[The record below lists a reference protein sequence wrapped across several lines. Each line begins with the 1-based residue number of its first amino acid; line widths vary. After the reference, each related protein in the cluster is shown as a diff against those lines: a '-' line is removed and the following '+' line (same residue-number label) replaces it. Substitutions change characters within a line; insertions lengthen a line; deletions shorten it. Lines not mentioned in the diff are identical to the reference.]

1 MTEQELKDKAR
12 GILNRLREI
21 ASQDNPC
28 SCSFVT
34 NANKYIDVL
43 CELNQIDGYDIHLAH
58 LGSMLNHEIASIE
71 HADESTK
78 VGRSKMLSD
87 MRKVIERYEQIL
99 KDIL

>member
-12 GILNRLREI
+12 GILDRLREI
-21 ASQDNPC
+21 ALQNNPC
-28 SCSFVT
+28 SYSFVT

-78 VGRSKMLSD
+78 TGKNKMVSD
-87 MRKVIERYEQIL
+87 MRKAIKRFEEIQDEIL
-99 KDIL
+99 